1 MDEDLVIEA
10 YKALIVSL
18 KTQIEEIETAHDTE
32 LLEEMNIRNILM
44 HKIIEISS
52 KEKLLEAA
60 REIDELTK
68 RPGDYVDLVESRD
81 WDSD

>member
-10 YKALIVSL
+10 YEALIVSL

-44 HKIIEISS
+44 HKIVEISS

-81 WDSD
+81 WD